1 MKTILRAYKYR
12 LYPNKKQ
19 QELINKTIG
28 CCRFV
33 YNYYLNKKIEL
44 YKVEQKSMSYNAC
57 ANDLKLLK
65 KEKEWLKEVDSISLQ
80 QSLKDLDVAYQN
92 FFLEG

>member
-1 MKTILRAYKYR
+1 
-12 LYPNKKQ
+12 
-19 QELINKTIG
+19 
-28 CCRFV
+28 
-33 YNYYLNKKIEL
+33 
-44 YKVEQKSMSYNAC
+44 MSYNAC

-92 FFLEG
+92 FFQKDKKWR